1 MGRCGPRVA
10 TALRGRGREP
20 WSVTGALEARGQ
32 GRWPVGSGDPAVDGE
47 GGHGAAPLRAT
58 VGRSPRQSSLPAV
71 PGRGAPPSAAWQ
83 ETRGPWPWKGLLFS
97 GSDAAGVWAGDA
109 CWSLHPA
116 PGPVASKA
124 HLAFGV

>member
-1 MGRCGPRVA
+1 MGRAGTGQR
-10 TALRGRGREP
+10 RSGRP
-20 WSVTGALEARGQ
+20 W
-32 GRWPVGSGDPAVDGE
+32 
-47 GGHGAAPLRAT
+47 GG
-58 VGRSPRQSSLPAV
+58 SPRQSSLPAV

-83 ETRGPWPWKGLLFS
+83 ETRGPRPWKGLLFS
-97 GSDAAGVWAGDA
+97 GSDAAGVWEGDA